1 MDNNILSVEGLT
13 VSFDGFV
20 VLDGLD
26 FSLSRGELRFLIG
39 PNGAGKTTLLDLI
52 TGKTRPSGGKIIF
65 DGETDL
71 TRMREHDLVK
81 LGIGRKFQT
90 PSIFSSLTVY
100 ENMEVAVGFRRSLGA
115 LLRALPRTE
124 AQWIEETLEQVGLTH
139 RSGTQ
144 AGTLSHGEKQWLE
157 VGMLLAQEPKLLLLD
172 EPVAGMTRRERE
184 HTGALLQSIGQ
195 DRSVLVVEHDM
206 EFVRHF
212 AEKVTVL
219 HQGKVLSE
227 GSMDTVQNDPEVVRA
242 YLGRTKTRSSV
253 PAGAVADNG
262 D

>member
-1 MDNNILSVEGLT
+1 MDNHILSVEGLT

-20 VLDGLD
+20 VLDSLD

-52 TGKTRPSGGKIIF
+52 TGKTKPSGGKIIF
-65 DGETDL
+65 DGDTDL
-71 TRMREHDLVK
+71 TKLREHDLVK

-100 ENMEVAVGFRRSLGA
+100 ENMEVAVGFRRNLGA
-115 LLRALPRTE
+115 LLRPLHDSETE
-124 AQWIEETLEQVGLTH
+124 WIDETLEKVGLTH
-139 RSGTQ
+139 RTDTH

-157 VGMLLAQEPKLLLLD
+157 VGMLLAQEPKLMLLD

-227 GSMDTVQNDPEVVRA
+227 GPMDKVQNDPEVVRA
-242 YLGRTKTRSSV
+242 YLGRTKTRATVGAAGSSQ
-253 PAGAVADNG
+253 AD
-262 D
+262 